1 MDTNIL
7 AILLALIGFIFY
19 GWQRYNDQKR
29 YNALIAQILAKAKE
43 EAKASEEDGEEK
55 PDNQTTKALY
65 HLIGTLQGQNLS
77 KDQLITDLLREKR
90 EMIVKLEGKD
100 KQISSLRVDMA
111 NCQEMIA
118 KIGKFDD
125 STLP

>member
-1 MDTNIL
+1 MDTNVL
-7 AILLALIGFIFY
+7 AIFLALIGFIFY

-29 YNALIAQILAKAKE
+29 YNALIAQILAKAQE
-43 EAKASEEDGEEK
+43 DKAPDEEDEP
-55 PDNQTTKALY
+55 PDDKTTKALY

-77 KDQLITDLLREKR
+77 KDQLIADLLREKR
-90 EMIVKLEGKD
+90 EMIVKLEDKD
-100 KQISSLRVDMA
+100 KQISSLRRDMA